1 MNLIDL
7 HCDTLWRLMDLEG
20 EGDLLDN
27 DGSVS
32 IRKLESEGAMAQFF
46 ACFVYRD
53 AMDGNTP
60 EEQYEAGYWHVLDMI
75 DYMAAQTERCSGRL
89 EMAKEP
95 ADIEII
101 HKKGKIA
108 AVLTVEEG
116 GVLNGRLARLEE
128 LYERGVRLM
137 TLLWNYE
144 NCIGAPNSRDRLLME
159 KGLTP
164 FGIQVVEKMNGLGMI
179 VDISHASDGV
189 FWDVLRHSRKPV
201 AATHS
206 NCGALADHPR
216 NLTDEMLKALG
227 ENGGVAGLNF
237 YGPFLGT
244 PDASRL
250 EEMTAH
256 VLHMIKVGG
265 MDLPAIGT
273 DFDGFDGMQKMDIP
287 DIGRM
292 GRLWEALKKKGL
304 TEGQLDKIW
313 YKNAL
318 RLWSAR

>member
-206 NCGALADHPR
+206 NCRALADHPR

-237 YGPFLGT
+237 YGPFLGAL
-244 PDASRL
+244 DVSRL

-256 VLHMIKVGG
+256 ILHMIKVGG

>member
-75 DYMAAQTERCSGRL
+75 DYMASQTERCSGRL

-95 ADIEII
+95 ADIETI

-206 NCGALADHPR
+206 NCRALADHPR

-244 PDASRL
+244 PAVSRL

-256 VLHMIKVGG
+256 ILHMIKVGG

>member
-27 DGSVS
+27 DCSVS
-32 IRKLESEGAMAQFF
+32 IRKLEREGAMAQFF

-206 NCGALADHPR
+206 NCRALADHPR

-244 PDASRL
+244 PDVSRL

-256 VLHMIKVGG
+256 ILHMIKVGG

>member
-159 KGLTP
+159 KGLTH

-206 NCGALADHPR
+206 NCRALADHSR

-237 YGPFLGT
+237 YGPFFGT
-244 PDASRL
+244 PDVSRL

>member
-75 DYMAAQTERCSGRL
+75 DYMASQTERCSGRL

-95 ADIEII
+95 ADIETI

-206 NCGALADHPR
+206 NCRALADHPR

-244 PDASRL
+244 PAVSRL

-256 VLHMIKVGG
+256 ILHMIKVGG

-292 GRLWEALKKKGL
+292 GRLREALKKKGL

>member
-32 IRKLESEGAMAQFF
+32 IRKLECEGAMAQFF

-75 DYMAAQTERCSGRL
+75 DYMASQTERCSGRL

-95 ADIEII
+95 ADIETI
-101 HKKGKIA
+101 HKKGEIA

-206 NCGALADHPR
+206 NCRALADHPR

-244 PDASRL
+244 PDVSRL

-256 VLHMIKVGG
+256 ILHMIKVGG

>member
-1 MNLIDL
+1 
-7 HCDTLWRLMDLEG
+7 MDLEG

-206 NCGALADHPR
+206 NCRALADHPR

-244 PDASRL
+244 PDVSCL

-256 VLHMIKVGG
+256 ILHMIKVGG

>member
-75 DYMAAQTERCSGRL
+75 DYMASQTERCSGRL

-95 ADIEII
+95 ADIETI
-101 HKKGKIA
+101 HKKGEIA

-128 LYERGVRLM
+128 LYERGVRL
-137 TLLWNYE
+137 
-144 NCIGAPNSRDRLLME
+144 
-159 KGLTP
+159 
-164 FGIQVVEKMNGLGMI
+164 
-179 VDISHASDGV
+179 
-189 FWDVLRHSRKPV
+189 
-201 AATHS
+201 
-206 NCGALADHPR
+206 
-216 NLTDEMLKALG
+216 
-227 ENGGVAGLNF
+227 
-237 YGPFLGT
+237 
-244 PDASRL
+244 
-250 EEMTAH
+250 
-256 VLHMIKVGG
+256 
-265 MDLPAIGT
+265 
-273 DFDGFDGMQKMDIP
+273 
-287 DIGRM
+287 
-292 GRLWEALKKKGL
+292 
-304 TEGQLDKIW
+304 
-313 YKNAL
+313 
-318 RLWSAR
+318 

>member
-206 NCGALADHPR
+206 NCRALADHPR

-244 PDASRL
+244 PDVSCL

-256 VLHMIKVGG
+256 ILHMIKVGG

>member
-27 DGSVS
+27 DCSVS

-206 NCGALADHPR
+206 NCRALADHPR

>member
-53 AMDGNTP
+53 TMDGNTP

-75 DYMAAQTERCSGRL
+75 DYMASQTERCSGRL

-95 ADIEII
+95 ADIETI
-101 HKKGKIA
+101 HKKGEIA

-206 NCGALADHPR
+206 NCRALADHPR

-244 PDASRL
+244 PDVSRL

-256 VLHMIKVGG
+256 ILHMIKVGG

>member
-32 IRKLESEGAMAQFF
+32 IRKLENEGAMAQFF

-206 NCGALADHPR
+206 NCRALADHPR

>member
-27 DGSVS
+27 DCSVS

-75 DYMAAQTERCSGRL
+75 DYMASQTERCSGRL

-95 ADIEII
+95 ADIETI
-101 HKKGKIA
+101 HKKGEIA

-144 NCIGAPNSRDRLLME
+144 NCIGVPNSRDRLLME

-206 NCGALADHPR
+206 NCRALADHPR

-244 PDASRL
+244 PDVSRL

-256 VLHMIKVGG
+256 ILHMIKVGG

>member
-32 IRKLESEGAMAQFF
+32 IRKLENEGAMAQFF

-179 VDISHASDGV
+179 IDISHASDGV

-206 NCGALADHPR
+206 NCRALADHPR

>member
-32 IRKLESEGAMAQFF
+32 IRKLENEGAMAQFF

-206 NCGALADHPR
+206 NCRALADHPR

-292 GRLWEALKKKGL
+292 ERLWEALKKKGL

>member
-32 IRKLESEGAMAQFF
+32 IRKLESGGAMAQFF

-206 NCGALADHPR
+206 NCRALADHPR

-244 PDASRL
+244 PDVSCL

-256 VLHMIKVGG
+256 ILHMIKVGG

>member
-32 IRKLESEGAMAQFF
+32 IRKLGSEGAMAQFF

-75 DYMAAQTERCSGRL
+75 DYMASQTERCSGRL

-95 ADIEII
+95 ADIETI
-101 HKKGKIA
+101 HKKGEIA

-164 FGIQVVEKMNGLGMI
+164 FGIRVVEKMNGLGMI
-179 VDISHASDGV
+179 VDISHASDSV

-206 NCGALADHPR
+206 NCRALADHPR

-244 PDASRL
+244 PDVSCL

>member
-206 NCGALADHPR
+206 NCRALADHPR